1 MERQKYMLDLIL
13 DICDRSFEFEDF
25 EQCRNYFKQLIN
37 ILRQMNYSRFD
48 SEQFKDYQ
56 QQLSKL
62 LS

>member
-1 MERQKYMLDLIL
+1 MLDLIL
-13 DICDRSFEFEDF
+13 DICDRHFEFDDF

-37 ILRQMNYSRFD
+37 VLRQMNYSKFD